1 MWLRPSLS
9 LLQNPV
15 QLTLTSCVGHFVG
28 PPSVLPQSFLRDWLR
43 EQGPGK
49 VVGQL
54 PVASAHWA
62 DSGGLSAG
70 ARKAQRP
77 CAGVVPWITAD
88 LVAMKQQPV
97 RKLGDHWAIHF
108 SSRFTAPRWTARP
121 PALCRGP
128 VVALSPPPQAL
139 HPLPHSSAW
148 LPWAVV
154 HHQRSEDMCGVGDGD
169 SHVGQRL
176 KLSVQTLG

>member
-1 MWLRPSLS
+1 M
-9 LLQNPV
+9 
-15 QLTLTSCVGHFVG
+15 
-28 PPSVLPQSFLRDWLR
+28 
-43 EQGPGK
+43 
-49 VVGQL
+49 VGQL

-62 DSGGLSAG
+62 DSGGLTAG
-70 ARKAQRP
+70 ARRAQRP

-88 LVAMKQQPV
+88 LGAMKQQLV
-97 RKLGDHWAIHF
+97 GKLGDHWAIPF
-108 SSRFTAPRWTARP
+108 PSRFTAPRWTARP

-139 HPLPHSSAW
+139 HPPPHSSAW

-176 KLSVQTLG
+176 KLSVQTLGWGWGPLSSNTSAPTSPPTAECPACPEWHQQPSSQPGSHAAGYRD